1 MSDREAAGLR
11 GPVAVCETEHI
22 EKGTVTR
29 DSFRRDGQRT
39 EQWHRN
45 RDGFEWSIVR
55 RYDADGRVLE
65 EERSAPQAQILA
77 YAYDLAGRLARVDVR
92 SPGGPERKQES
103 YQYKDDQTSVVTLY
117 IDPPLRDR
125 KNVAVSAGSMLHMSI
140 DAVRIIT
147 IRDSK
152 ATPTEKVLY
161 DVDNR
166 MIRRVLFRYD
176 GAGRLLAEGEAEPD
190 ERMRA
195 DMHNSY
201 RYNASG
207 RCIQALMR
215 WGATGGHRKTMSYN
229 DLGDLVEERV
239 VPLPSEVAL
248 HATAPWS
255 THYDYEYD
263 TRGNLTSRTEQVRRL
278 HSDAVIRT
286 EVIRRRLKFSDSSES
301 VI

>member
-22 EKGTVTR
+22 ERGTVTR

-55 RYDADGRVLE
+55 RYDTDGRVLE

-77 YAYDLAGRLARVDVR
+77 YTYDLAGRLARVDVR
-92 SPGGPERKQES
+92 SPGGPERTHES
-103 YQYKDDQTSVVTLY
+103 YQYKDNQTSVVTHY

-125 KNVAVSAGSMLHMSI
+125 KNVAVSAESMLHISV

-161 DVDNR
+161 DIDNR
-166 MIRRVLFRYD
+166 VIRRVLFRYD
-176 GAGRLLAEGEAEPD
+176 TAGRLVAEGEAEPD
-190 ERMRA
+190 EKIRVDMR
-195 DMHNSY
+195 NSY
-201 RYNASG
+201 RYNARG
-207 RCIQALMR
+207 RCIQAVMR
-215 WGATGGHRKTMSYN
+215 WGASGGQRKTMSYN
-229 DLGDLVEERV
+229 NLGDLEEERV
-239 VPLPSEVAL
+239 EPLPAEVVL
-248 HATAPWS
+248 HKRAPWS

-263 TRGNLTSRTEQVRRL
+263 TRGNWTSRTGQVRGL
-278 HSDAVIRT
+278 ANGAVTHT
-286 EVIRRRLKFSDSSES
+286 EVIRRRLKYWDPSKV

>member
-45 RDGFEWSIVR
+45 RSGFEWSIVR
-55 RYDADGRVLE
+55 RYDAGGRVLE
-65 EERSAPQAQILA
+65 EERSAPQAQILT
-77 YAYDLAGRLARVDVR
+77 YKYDLAGRLARVDVR

-117 IDPPLRDR
+117 IDPPLRDM
-125 KNVAVSAGSMLHMSI
+125 KNVAVSTDRMLHMSI

-147 IRDSK
+147 MRDSK
-152 ATPTEKVLY
+152 ARPTEKVLY
-161 DVDNR
+161 DIDNR
-166 MIRRVLFRYD
+166 VIRRVLFRYD

-195 DMHNSY
+195 DMRNSY

-215 WGATGGHRKTMSYN
+215 WGATGGQRKTMSYN
-229 DLGDLVEERV
+229 DLGDLAEERV
-239 VPLPSEVAL
+239 VPLPAEVAL
-248 HATAPWS
+248 HEAAPWS

-263 TRGNLTSRTEQVRRL
+263 TRGNWTSRPSRSGGWTATQ
-278 HSDAVIRT
+278 
-286 EVIRRRLKFSDSSES
+286 
-301 VI
+301 